1 MGFLGA
7 AMKKLILIILLSFVA
22 GGTVLSS
29 LNVWY
34 FEYRTGMP
42 LLEVFEIK
50 TNCEEH
56 SSHCWFVYYFVP
68 DKAIRSLDFEEPEGI
83 EL

>member
-1 MGFLGA
+1 
-7 AMKKLILIILLSFVA
+7 MKKLFFLAILLSFVA
-22 GGTVLSS
+22 GGTVLTS
-29 LNVWY
+29 LNIWY
-34 FEYRTGMP
+34 FEHRLGMP

-50 TNCEEH
+50 SNCEEH

-68 DKAIRSLDFEEPEGI
+68 DRAIRPLDFEEPEGV